1 MTELQGAIATV
12 QLGKLKEMIRSNIK
26 RYKVLQK
33 QLSAHFIIRKIP
45 QGSKCIN
52 DTFILI
58 QKNKKKRAKIIKLLN
73 EMKFGTKNLPDAME
87 WHCSYFWDHA
97 LPKKQVRRSK
107 KSFEILNNC
116 IAIPILRNKSIKQYK
131 ELSLKIIKY
140 R

>member
-1 MTELQGAIATV
+1 
-12 QLGKLKEMIRSNIK
+12 MITSNIR
-26 RYKVLQK
+26 RYDVLQK
-33 QLSAHFIIRKIP
+33 TLGAHFSIRKIP
-45 QGSKCIN
+45 ERSKCIH
-52 DTFILI
+52 DAFILI
-58 QKNKKKRAKIIKLLN
+58 QKNKKKRIKIINALN

-97 LPKKQVRRSK
+97 LPKKQIKRSK

-116 IAIPILRNKSIKQYK
+116 IAIPILKNKSIKQYQ